1 MTNRKQELALATSM
15 VHTSR
20 YFKATTRLHVSTRKP
35 KKGSREDHMRIQTMM
50 KVKALQHR
58 EIKVEVIY

>member
-15 VHTSR
+15 VEQTLQGT
-20 YFKATTRLHVSTRKP
+20 TTRLPVSTRKP
-35 KKGSREDHMRIQTMM
+35 TKGSREDHMRIQTMM

-58 EIKVEVIY
+58 EIKVEVI